1 MSHTVTQ
8 VPVTFVSLSSCHH
21 CGDSLVTSVIT
32 RVPLVLLK
40 QLLLNAATIRVLP
53 TRRVRSFI
61 SLYRL
66 RTIHYDNENY
76 DLTNN
81 VNLRYNERLVS
92 KVYGMFLWS
101 LDYLIIQDSSAV
113 LITKHTHKVLKTCQN
128 TKICSEMN

>member
-1 MSHTVTQ
+1 MSHTVTR
-8 VPVTFVSLSSCHH
+8 VPVTFVSLSTCDR

-40 QLLLNAATIRVLP
+40 QLLLNAAKIRVLP

-81 VNLRYNERLVS
+81 VNLRYNERLIS
-92 KVYGMFLWS
+92 KVYGMFLWG

-113 LITKHTHKVLKTCQN
+113 LITQN
-128 TKICSEMN
+128 THTRC